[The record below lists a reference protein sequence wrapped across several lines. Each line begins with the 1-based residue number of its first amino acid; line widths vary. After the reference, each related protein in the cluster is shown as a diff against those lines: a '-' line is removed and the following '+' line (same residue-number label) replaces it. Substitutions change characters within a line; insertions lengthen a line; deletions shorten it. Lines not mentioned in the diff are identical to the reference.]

1 MLHTFLT
8 DNRDE
13 LVRRA
18 QAKVAS
24 RVAPKATEDELA
36 NGVPKFLGQLALTLQ
51 QEGSDA
57 PFSRTAIGAS
67 AALHGNDLLRMGFT
81 IEQVVHDYGDVCQAI
96 TELALDRNVSV
107 TTSEFHIL
115 NRCLDNAIAGAVTEW
130 ERQRE
135 VDISREEVHR
145 LGVLALEQRNLLTSA
160 LLAFQMLRKGT
171 VAIGGSTGAVLGRSL
186 ERLRNVNN
194 RSLAA
199 VRLAAGIHA
208 PVRIVLAD
216 IIEEEEVSASMDA
229 AAHGLELKVER
240 PDAGLAV
247 EGDRMILGAV
257 LTNLLQNAIKFT
269 REKGEVVL
277 RVRHVESRALIEIE
291 DQCGGLQPGKDVF
304 KPFDPLRTDGSGL
317 GLGLSVARNGVE
329 ANGGTLQVRDLP
341 GHGCIF
347 TIDLP
352 TAAPMAV

>member
-13 LVRRA
+13 LVKRA
-18 QAKVAS
+18 RDKVAS
-24 RVAPKATEDELA
+24 RAAPKATREELA
-36 NGVPKFLGQLALTLQ
+36 SGVPKFLDQLAQTLRH
-51 QEGSDA
+51 EGSGS
-57 PFSRTAIGAS
+57 PFASNAIGTT
-67 AALHGNDLLRMGFT
+67 AALHGKDLLRMGFT

-96 TELALDRNVSV
+96 TELALDRNFSV
-107 TTSEFHIL
+107 TTSEFHTL

-135 VDISREEVHR
+135 ADISREEVHR
-145 LGVLALEQRNLLTSA
+145 LGALALEQRNLLTSA
-160 LLAFQMLRKGT
+160 LLAFQMLKKGT
-171 VAIGGSTGAVLGRSL
+171 VAMGGSTGAVLGRSL
-186 ERLRNVNN
+186 ERLRNINN
-194 RSLAA
+194 HSLAA
-199 VRLAAGIHA
+199 VRLATGIRA
-208 PVRIVLAD
+208 PVRISLTDLVD
-216 IIEEEEVSASMDA
+216 DEEMAASMDA

-240 PDAGLAV
+240 PEGGLAV
-247 EGDRMILGAV
+247 EGDRLILGSV

-269 REKGEVVL
+269 PEKGEVVL
-277 RVRHVESRALIEIE
+277 RVRQADGRVLLEIE

-317 GLGLSVARNGVE
+317 GLGLSVARDGVE
-329 ANGGTLQVRDLP
+329 ASGGKLHVRDLP

-352 TAAPMAV
+352 AAAPLHG